1 MKVCF
6 WCIGKTSEP
15 YINEGLTIYQKRI
28 LNYIPFEYREITPAK
43 GKKATNATKQQE
55 AEREEIL
62 KLLKP
67 GDTLILLDEKG
78 KEFDSTGFAG
88 FIQKNFNES
97 GGTIVFLAGGAYG
110 FHRDIYER
118 ANSQIALSQMTFT
131 HQMVRL
137 IFMEQLY
144 RALTILKG
152 EKYHH

>member
-15 YINEGLTIYQKRI
+15 YIVEGCSIYQKRI

-43 GKKATNATKQQE
+43 GKKATNAAQQQE
-55 AEREEIL
+55 VEAEEIL

-88 FIQKNFNES
+88 FLQKNFNES
-97 GGTIVFLAGGAYG
+97 SGTIVFLAGGAYG
-110 FHRDIYER
+110 FHKDVYER
-118 ANSQIALSQMTFT
+118 ANHQIALSQMTFT

-137 IFMEQLY
+137 IFLEQLY